1 MRRESRPLR
10 VGQVGEVAASR
21 PVQAPW
27 STAEQGAAY
36 QADDVPH
43 TLSALDPQRWS
54 YAQALPR
61 LLRWPA
67 VAEASGSR
75 REAVLPMTS
84 KQVRTTLQ
92 ASGAAEHASLRL
104 APCVG
109 GEITL
114 RRLQIFWAIAHTT
127 SLTKAAKLLGVSQP
141 SLSQQLGSLET
152 TIGAK
157 LFDRQ
162 ANAMALTEFGA
173 SILGRAENVL
183 RSLQEFEDEL
193 PRAGRSLRQTIR
205 IAGVTSVMRAV
216 LPGALRALREA
227 WPLVDFDMIEA
238 APAEILDLLYGRRIG
253 LGLLPANAVAEASA
267 GFHQH
272 LLLEDPYVLVVP
284 TSLELSKVDD
294 PDRDLSAAEL
304 ELLNSTVQF
313 AFGNQHS
320 RRIQDWYDGVLP
332 RNRLVAQAR
341 SFEMA
346 IEMVRSGFGVCVA
359 PALSA
364 LSGAELLGGVRLYR
378 TGIEPRRIVAMLP
391 SHHGAQG
398 PHADLLAALRE
409 ATAGLRIPAVGAI
422 PPFIASG
429 TTDKPSLSRA

>member
-1 MRRESRPLR
+1 
-10 VGQVGEVAASR
+10 
-21 PVQAPW
+21 
-27 STAEQGAAY
+27 
-36 QADDVPH
+36 
-43 TLSALDPQRWS
+43 
-54 YAQALPR
+54 
-61 LLRWPA
+61 
-67 VAEASGSR
+67 
-75 REAVLPMTS
+75 MTS
-84 KQVRTTLQ
+84 KQVRTTPQ
-92 ASGAAEHASLRL
+92 AADAADPSSLRL
-104 APCVG
+104 DPRVG

-141 SLSQQLGSLET
+141 SLSQQLGSLEA

-173 SILGRAENVL
+173 SILGKAENVL
-183 RSLQEFEDEL
+183 KSVQEFEDEL
-193 PRAGRSLRQTIR
+193 PRAGQSLRQTIR
-205 IAGVTSVMRAV
+205 IAGVNSVMRAV
-216 LPGALRALREA
+216 LPAALRALRKD
-227 WPLVDFDMIEA
+227 WPLLDFDMMEA
-238 APAEILDLLYGRRIG
+238 APAEILDLLYGRRAS
-253 LGLLPANAVAEASA
+253 LGLLPANAVAEAGA
-267 GFHQH
+267 GFRQH

-284 TSLELSKVDD
+284 TALELAGVND
-294 PDRDLSAAEL
+294 PLRDLSGADL

-313 AFGNQHS
+313 AFGTQHS

-332 RNRLVAQAR
+332 RNRLIAQAR

-364 LSGAELLGGVRLYR
+364 LAGAAPLVGVRLYR

-398 PHADLLAALRE
+398 PLTDLLEALRE
-409 ATAGLRIPAVGAI
+409 VASGLRIPAVSAM
-422 PPFIASG
+422 PPFIARV
-429 TTDKPSLSRA
+429 TADKPSLSRA